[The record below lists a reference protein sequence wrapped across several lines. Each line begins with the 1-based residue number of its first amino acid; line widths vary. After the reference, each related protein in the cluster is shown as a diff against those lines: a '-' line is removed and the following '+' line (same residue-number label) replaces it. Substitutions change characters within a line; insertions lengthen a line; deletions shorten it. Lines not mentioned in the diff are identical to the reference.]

1 MRVKSYLLAASL
13 CCIMPFMAQG
23 ADLDDI
29 GDPPGPPRVARRSI
43 APINVETDFCMLTVQ
58 FRSNLGEV
66 YICLQEVTGAVKYS
80 QPVDT
85 SVQNQAILVAPS
97 ETYILTILGT
107 AGNVIHQESIFIP

>member
-23 ADLDDI
+23 ADLADI
-29 GDPPGPPRVARRSI
+29 GEPPGPPRVARISI
-43 APINVETDFCMLTVQ
+43 VPINIETDFCMLTVQ

-66 YICLQEVTGAVKYS
+66 NIFLQEVTGTIEYS

-85 SVQNQAILVAPS
+85 SIQNQAVLMAPS
-97 ETYILTILGT
+97 GTYILTILDT
-107 AGNVIHQESIFIP
+107 AGNVIHQESVFIP